1 MKPRLFPFLAI
12 LIVVASFA
20 QAADADAE
28 KYTLRYKF
36 KPGETLRWDVVRRL
50 HMRATV
56 SGNTKTTETVDKSV
70 NAWRVKEVKTD
81 SSAVFEHL
89 VETIDMWQKLS
100 GRNEMRYSSKTDKK
114 PPLGFE
120 DAAKRVG
127 VPLSRISLDSRGKT
141 LLRENLVPNPGGDPQ
156 GQITVPLPEEPIAVG
171 HTWSEKHEAAIPLET
186 GGSTK
191 ILIQQSYTLESVK
204 NGVATIRMATSVLT
218 PVNNPALE
226 AKLIERESKG
236 LIRFDIDAGRVLG
249 EELEVDKR
257 VVGFRGPDSCL
268 NYVTRFTQALLPEPA
283 K

>member
-1 MKPRLFPFLAI
+1 MKPRLFPFLTVLVIA
-12 LIVVASFA
+12 ASFA
-20 QAADADAE
+20 QAAAADAE

-50 HMRATV
+50 HVRATV

-70 NAWRVKEVKTD
+70 NAWRVKEVKAD
-81 SSAVFEHL
+81 GSAVFEHL
-89 VETIDMWQKLS
+89 VENIDMWQKLS
-100 GRNEMRYSSKTDKK
+100 GRNEIRYSSKTDKK

-127 VPLSRISLDSRGKT
+127 VPLSRISLDPRGKT

-156 GQITVPLPEEPIAVG
+156 GQITIPLPEETIAIG
-171 HTWSEKHEAAIPLET
+171 HAWNEQHEATVPLET
-186 GGSTK
+186 GGATK
-191 ILIQQSYTLESVK
+191 VLIQQSYTLESVK
-204 NGVATIRMATSVLT
+204 NGVATIRMATRVLT
-218 PVNNPALE
+218 PVNSPALE

-236 LIRFDIDAGRVLG
+236 VIRFDIDAGRVLG
-249 EELEVDKR
+249 QEMEVDKR

-268 NYVTRFTQALLPEPA
+268 NFVTRFTETLLSEPA